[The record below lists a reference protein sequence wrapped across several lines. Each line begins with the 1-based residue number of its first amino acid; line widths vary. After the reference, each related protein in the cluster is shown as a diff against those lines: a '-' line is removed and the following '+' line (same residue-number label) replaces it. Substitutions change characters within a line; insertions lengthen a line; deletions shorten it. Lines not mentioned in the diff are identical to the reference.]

1 MGLDLT
7 FVEPT
12 TNTEENPDDVD
23 YQEPNSQS
31 CDNAILRII
40 HWFPY
45 TEKSMSDP
53 KHPPPYS
60 SIRSNA
66 NKTFGEFKSW
76 LVGLRE
82 WILDNR
88 AKYIYLPKHKYDWQI
103 PFYPNKDTILFGDI
117 ESMNSPDKPDRTI
130 HPNLFLIQH
139 TIYWSDK
146 RPLRQ
151 MDMIHDAMLVQRF
164 IDYIENMGIDDNW
177 LVKFH

>member
-7 FVEPT
+7 FVNPASLAEDDP
-12 TNTEENPDDVD
+12 EVIDFLEN
-23 YQEPNSQS
+23 ESQS

-60 SIRSNA
+60 SIRSNE

-88 AKYIYLPKHKYDWQI
+88 AKYIYLPKPKYDWQI
-103 PFYPNKDTILFGDI
+103 PFYPNKGTILFGDI
-117 ESMNSPDKPDRTI
+117 ESMNSPDKPVRTI
-130 HPNLFLIQH
+130 HPNLFLVQH
-139 TIYWSDK
+139 TIYWTDK
-146 RPLRQ
+146 RSLRQ
-151 MDMIHDAMLVQRF
+151 MEMIHDAMLVQRF